1 MKLEFWLPSSTT
13 TFAHTKRLLLMSQAV
28 VYGKLPLTTII
39 HISFLNAFTFSF
51 SLVMEYAD
59 NGDVF

>member
-1 MKLEFWLPSSTT
+1 MSLALACG
-13 TFAHTKRLLLMSQAV
+13 TF
-28 VYGKLPLTTII
+28 II
-39 HISFLNAFTFSF
+39 ILIILFN

>member
-1 MKLEFWLPSSTT
+1 
-13 TFAHTKRLLLMSQAV
+13 MSPV
-28 VYGKLPLTTII
+28 VHYGKLII
-39 HISFLNAFTFSF
+39 LYYFILLIF

>member
-1 MKLEFWLPSSTT
+1 MI
-13 TFAHTKRLLLMSQAV
+13 QAV
-28 VYGKLPLTTII
+28 VYGKYI
-39 HISFLNAFTFSF
+39 LNIFSSLLIRHVWLF